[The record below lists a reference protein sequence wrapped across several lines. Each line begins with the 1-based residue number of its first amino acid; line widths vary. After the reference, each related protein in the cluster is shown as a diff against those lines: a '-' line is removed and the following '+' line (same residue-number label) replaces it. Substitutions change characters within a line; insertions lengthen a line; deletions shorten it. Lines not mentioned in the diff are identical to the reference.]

1 MTNEYARLI
10 GMRSR
15 AAGNYWEELIEC
27 SCANYRVQGIA
38 EITKTPEPMRPL
50 SKANEKGQFLACF
63 TKQAQPDYKGTL
75 KGGRA
80 VVFEAKHT
88 DSDRMLRSVISE
100 EQEKELNSH
109 DKLGAL
115 CFVLVSFGLQ
125 QYFRIPWNVF
135 RDMKEH
141 FGRKY
146 IKPEDLKAYTIRYYN
161 GYLDFLAPVLEER
174 KND

>member
-1 MTNEYARLI
+1 MQNNLYALR
-10 GMRSR
+10 GTRSR
-15 AAGNYWEELIEC
+15 AAGLFWEDMIETAC
-27 SCANYRVQGIA
+27 KCYHNNGMA
-38 EITKTPEPMRPL
+38 EIKKTPEPMRPL

-88 DSDRMLRSVISE
+88 DSDRMLRSVISQ
-100 EQEKELNSH
+100 EQEDELNAH
-109 DKLGAL
+109 EKLGAL
-115 CFVLVSFGLQ
+115 CFVLVSFSLQ
-125 QYFRIPWNVF
+125 EYYRVPWNVF

-146 IKPEDLKAYTIRYYN
+146 VKPEDLEQYKIRFIG
-161 GYLDFLAPVLEER
+161 GYLNFLGDQSVSR
-174 KND
+174 